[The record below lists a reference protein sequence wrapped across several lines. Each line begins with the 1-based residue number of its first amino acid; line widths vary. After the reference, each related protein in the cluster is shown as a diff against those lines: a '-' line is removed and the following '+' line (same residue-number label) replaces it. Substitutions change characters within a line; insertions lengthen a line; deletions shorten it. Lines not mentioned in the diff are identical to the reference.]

1 MQKLNEIRA
10 AVRDRRPLIH
20 CITNPISINQCANA
34 VLAAGARPIMAEHPA
49 EVKEITESADALV
62 LNLGNI
68 TDVRMES
75 MEIALRAAKEKG
87 IPVVLDAVGT
97 ACSGL
102 RREFAARLLATAAP
116 AVLKGNYSEIYALY
130 RTAYRASGVDAD
142 AALGEDEVREA
153 AGELA
158 GKYGITVLASGKTD
172 IVTDGTWF
180 ALIRNGTPQLA
191 AVTGT
196 GCMLGVLCGAYLP
209 VCPGMEAAAA
219 ACAMLGC
226 CGQIAETEKG
236 SGTFL
241 VNLLD
246 ALSTVTDEQLEE
258 LIELEETR

>member
-1 MQKLNEIRA
+1 MRKLNEMRA

-102 RREFAARLLATAAP
+102 RRVFAARLLATAKP

-130 RTAYRASGVDAD
+130 RTAYRSAGVDAD

-158 GKYGITVLASGKTD
+158 GKYGITVLASG
-172 IVTDGTWF
+172 
-180 ALIRNGTPQLA
+180 N
-191 AVTGT
+191 
-196 GCMLGVLCGAYLP
+196 
-209 VCPGMEAAAA
+209 PGMEAAAA

-246 ALSTVTDEQLEE
+246 ALSTVTDEQLE
-258 LIELEETR
+258 

>member
-1 MQKLNEIRA
+1 MRQ
-10 AVRDRRPLIH
+10 LI
-20 CITNPISINQCANA
+20 A
-34 VLAAGARPIMAEHPA
+34 VL
-49 EVKEITESADALV
+49 LV
-62 LNLGNI
+62 
-68 TDVRMES
+68 V
-75 MEIALRAAKEKG
+75 IALLSGCARAGGGAE
-87 IPVVLDAVGT
+87 PETVGDY
-97 ACSGL
+97 ACSAWL
-102 RREFAARLLATAAP
+102 P
-116 AVLKGNYSEIYALY
+116 YW
-130 RTAYRASGVDAD
+130 DAD
-142 AALGEDEVREA
+142 AALGEDEVKEA

-209 VCPGMEAAAA
+209 VCPRMEAAAA

>member
-1 MQKLNEIRA
+1 MRKLNEIRSA
-10 AVRDRRPLIH
+10 AREKRPLIH
-20 CITNPISINQCANA
+20 CITNPISINQCANT

-68 TDVRMES
+68 TDVRMKS
-75 MEIALRAAKEKG
+75 MEISLQAAKEKK
-87 IPVVLDAVGT
+87 IPVVLDAVGA

-102 RREFAARLLATAAP
+102 RREFATRLLETTAP

-130 RTAYRASGVDAD
+130 QAAYHSAGVDAD
-142 AALGEDEVREA
+142 TALQEETVREA

-158 GKYGITVLASGKTD
+158 RRYNTTVLASGRTD
-172 IVTDGTWF
+172 IVTDGVQDV
-180 ALIRNGTPQLA
+180 LIRNGTPQLA
-191 AVTGT
+191 TVTGT
-196 GCMLGVLCGAYLP
+196 GCMLGVLCGVYLP
-209 VCPGMEAAAA
+209 VCSGTEAAAA

-246 ALSTVTDEQLEE
+246 VLSTVTDEQLED

>member
-1 MQKLNEIRA
+1 M
-10 AVRDRRPLIH
+10 
-20 CITNPISINQCANA
+20 
-34 VLAAGARPIMAEHPA
+34 
-49 EVKEITESADALV
+49 
-62 LNLGNI
+62 
-68 TDVRMES
+68 
-75 MEIALRAAKEKG
+75 
-87 IPVVLDAVGT
+87 
-97 ACSGL
+97 
-102 RREFAARLLATAAP
+102 
-116 AVLKGNYSEIYALY
+116 
-130 RTAYRASGVDAD
+130 
-142 AALGEDEVREA
+142 
-153 AGELA
+153 
-158 GKYGITVLASGKTD
+158 LASGKTD
-172 IVTDGTWF
+172 IVTDGTRF

>member
-1 MQKLNEIRA
+1 M
-10 AVRDRRPLIH
+10 
-20 CITNPISINQCANA
+20 
-34 VLAAGARPIMAEHPA
+34 
-49 EVKEITESADALV
+49 
-62 LNLGNI
+62 
-68 TDVRMES
+68 
-75 MEIALRAAKEKG
+75 
-87 IPVVLDAVGT
+87 
-97 ACSGL
+97 
-102 RREFAARLLATAAP
+102 
-116 AVLKGNYSEIYALY
+116 
-130 RTAYRASGVDAD
+130 DAD
-142 AALGEDEVREA
+142 AALGEDEVKEA

-172 IVTDGTWF
+172 IVTDGTRF